1 MDMTP
6 KKSEPMDLALGTTI
20 RLRRRSL
27 GMSQS
32 ELADLCGVTFQQ
44 IQKYENGSNRISFS
58 RLVKISDAL
67 RCRVTDLVGPLDN
80 LDVYSE
86 DGMEIL
92 HRAAR
97 PDAQNLLMYYTQ
109 LDAPSR
115 ERLIRFLQGLGDGGH
130 GQPVSPQVVSQSA

>member
-1 MDMTP
+1 MDPAP
-6 KKSEPMDLALGTTI
+6 KKSDPMDLALGTTI

-58 RLVKISDAL
+58 RLVRISDAL
-67 RCRVTDLVGPLDN
+67 RCKVTDLVGPLDN

-86 DGMEIL
+86 DGLEIL
-92 HRAAR
+92 YRAAR
-97 PDAQNLLMYYTQ
+97 PDAQALLSHFSQ
-109 LDAPSR
+109 LNPESR
-115 ERLIRFLQGLGDGGH
+115 ERLIDFLSGLTAA
-130 GQPVSPQVVSQSA
+130 PQTQA

>member
-1 MDMTP
+1 MDATP

-27 GMSQS
+27 DMSQS

-58 RLVKISDAL
+58 RLVRISDAL

-80 LDVYSE
+80 LDVYSQ

-109 LDAPSR
+109 LDAQSR
-115 ERLIRFLQGLGDGGH
+115 ERLIRFLEGLGTAE
-130 GQPVSPQVVSQSA
+130 PVQHESAQAISQSA

>member
-1 MDMTP
+1 MRTDTTP

-27 GMSQS
+27 NMSQS

-67 RCRVTDLVGPLDN
+67 KCRVTDLVGPLDN
-80 LDVYSE
+80 LDVYTD
-86 DGMEIL
+86 DGMEML
-92 HRAAR
+92 NRAAR
-97 PDAQNLLMYYTQ
+97 PDAQNLLTYFSQ

-115 ERLIRFLQGLGDGGH
+115 QQLIRFLESIAAMEEASRL
-130 GQPVSPQVVSQSA
+130 SA